1 MADHRDALNEL
12 YAGWE
17 NYQAHLVEA
26 LTPLTF
32 GHLALQAAPHL
43 RSIGQLAA
51 HIVGA
56 RARWFHDFLHE
67 GGDDLAP
74 LAEYGGPNQPT
85 PTAAE
90 LVRGL
95 YVTWG
100 VMRAALERWSADD
113 LAESFTRT
121 RHGETA
127 TLSRRWVIWH
137 LIEHDLHH
145 GGELFYTL
153 GMHGL
158 PTPDI

>member
-1 MADHRDALNEL
+1 MPTDRDTLTEL

-17 NYQAHLVEA
+17 NYQKHLIDA
-26 LTPLTF
+26 LTPLTSDQ
-32 GHLALQAAPHL
+32 LMLRPAPHL
-43 RSIGQLAA
+43 RPIGQLAA

-67 GGDDLAP
+67 GDDRLAP
-74 LAEYGGPNQPT
+74 LMLYGGVDQPM

-90 LVRGL
+90 LVAGL
-95 YVTWG
+95 QLTWQ
-100 VMRAALERWSADD
+100 VMRAALDRWTPDE

-127 TLSRRWVIWH
+127 TLSRRWVVWH

>member
-1 MADHRDALNEL
+1 MADHRDTLGEI
-12 YAGWE
+12 YTGWE
-17 NYQAHLVEA
+17 NYQSHLIAA
-26 LTPLTF
+26 LEPLTSDQ
-32 GHLALQAAPHL
+32 LRLQPAPHL
-43 RSIGQLAA
+43 RPIGQLAA

-56 RARWFHDFLHE
+56 RARWFHDFLRE
-67 GGDDLAP
+67 GDDCLAP
-74 LAEYGGPNQPT
+74 LMMYGGVDQPM

-90 LVRGL
+90 LVTGL
-95 YVTWG
+95 RLTWN
-100 VMRAALERWSADD
+100 VMRAALDRWTADE
-113 LAESFTRT
+113 LAEAFTRT